1 MADFPAL
8 TQGIVLTHFIV
19 SSDVAK
25 SRQFYSDVLGGETL
39 MRATDRRTGHS

>member
-8 TQGIVLTHFIV
+8 TEGIVLTHFIV

-25 SRQFYSDVLGGETL
+25 SRQLP
-39 MRATDRRTGHS
+39 TDIDKEHYT